1 MKAIRYLN
9 MQRIQSKQAGKVCTR
24 CGNSHTTGDCR
35 AEEMNVGVVVRL
47 DTLQESA
54 DRNSVSGRS
63 RAIRASDRKP
73 VSRAGYRVI

>member
-1 MKAIRYLN
+1 MNLISYLN
-9 MQRIQSKQAGKVCTR
+9 MPRRQSKQAGKVCTR

-35 AEEMNVGVVVRL
+35 AEGMNVGVVVRL

-63 RAIRASDRKP
+63 RAICASDRKP

>member
-35 AEEMNVGVVVRL
+35 AEGMNVGVVVRL

-54 DRNSVSGRS
+54 DRNSDSGRS